1 MSDADYAKK
10 EFPILTVNGGNYQT
24 WSMDCEINLT
34 AMELSESIRRQG
46 AGVAPLPMPKR
57 AKALAFI
64 RKHIHED
71 LKAEY
76 LELRGPLQLWE
87 ALRERYTAEKTAILP
102 KARAEWAQLR
112 FCDFKTVES
121 YNSAVH
127 RIVSKLRF
135 CNQVVTDEDMIE
147 KTLDTFHPKN
157 SMMQEQYREAK
168 YTKYSKLIQSL
179 LNAEVHSKLLMTNFN
194 NRHVG
199 SQPIP
204 EAHVV
209 H

>member
-1 MSDADYAKK
+1 M
-10 EFPILTVNGGNYQT
+10 
-24 WSMDCEINLT
+24 
-34 AMELSESIRRQG
+34 
-46 AGVAPLPMPKR
+46 
-57 AKALAFI
+57 
-64 RKHIHED
+64 
-71 LKAEY
+71 
-76 LELRGPLQLWE
+76 E

-179 LNAEVHSKLLMTNFN
+179 LNAEVYSKLLMTNFN
-194 NRHVG
+194 NRYVG

>member
-1 MSDADYAKK
+1 M
-10 EFPILTVNGGNYQT
+10 
-24 WSMDCEINLT
+24 
-34 AMELSESIRRQG
+34 
-46 AGVAPLPMPKR
+46 
-57 AKALAFI
+57 
-64 RKHIHED
+64 
-71 LKAEY
+71 
-76 LELRGPLQLWE
+76 
-87 ALRERYTAEKTAILP
+87 
-102 KARAEWAQLR
+102 
-112 FCDFKTVES
+112 
-121 YNSAVH
+121 H

-135 CNQVVTDEDMIE
+135 CNQVVIDEDMIE

-194 NRHVG
+194 NRPVG